1 MRILM
6 LGAGGIGGYYGAKI
20 HLAGGDVSFLV
31 RPARAEQL
39 KKNGLQ
45 VLSPFGDMQI
55 APKIVLA
62 ESLKE
67 NFDVIVLSC
76 KAYDLDS
83 AMDAIAPAMGVESV
97 ILPLLNGVRH
107 IDLLRARFGAERV
120 LGGVANISVTLDAEG
135 VIHHLN
141 QTHRLQLGVLHTP
154 ASQWL
159 QPLATL
165 FARTGFEFVPA
176 DNVAQALWNKFVFLT
191 ALAGAT
197 CLMRASVGQI
207 LQTVAGEALLNGL
220 FAECTRVAQASGFAL
235 SEAQRAVHRST
246 LNDRASSLKASM
258 LRDVEKGG
266 VTEADHI
273 LGDMVARAAAKGVDV
288 PLLRLA
294 YSHLQAY
301 ALR

>member
-141 QTHRLQLGVLHTP
+141 QTHRLQLGALHTP
-154 ASQWL
+154 VSPWL
-159 QPLATL
+159 QPL
-165 FARTGFEFVPA
+165 
-176 DNVAQALWNKFVFLT
+176 T
-191 ALAGAT
+191 ALLARFSSAWRKRVTSPCTHRGAASQST
-197 CLMRASVGQI
+197 STASCLDLADSKMMERTWSSTAHTEKSTFSSSSRPDSI
-207 LQTVAGEALLNGL
+207 
-220 FAECTRVAQASGFAL
+220 FD
-235 SEAQRAVHRST
+235 RS
-246 LNDRASSLKASM
+246 RMSLM
-258 LRDVEKGG
+258 
-266 VTEADHI
+266 
-273 LGDMVARAAAKGVDV
+273 MVSR
-288 PLLRLA
+288 
-294 YSHLQAY
+294 
-301 ALR
+301 

>member
-141 QTHRLQLGVLHTP
+141 QTHRLQLGALHTP
-154 ASQWL
+154 VSPWL
-159 QPLATL
+159 QPLTAL
-165 FARTGFEFVPA
+165 LASARFEFLPV
-176 DNVAQALWNKFVFLT
+176 DDVAQALWNKFVFLT